1 LLILVIPNV
10 CPYISAQ
17 LYRIPSIRENEKRK
31 DEIHRH
37 SHEVARKHINETV
50 KEFKLK
56 YGGLFS
62 EFESMKFG
70 GVHLFSEAK
79 PEHRKAA
86 QQRAEVDPEFK
97 AMMDAFAEEGEKA
110 RQELLSIREES
121 KMLDKDLERKA
132 AVQTKLAKNL
142 ACISPFANFVY
153 VARDLTGTGLRSLDY
168 FVQTKDEYEQQ
179 FGSYADKKIDDARE
193 KNPALD
199 KESFLDVSDRPRFA
213 FKEEAL
219 NDKVNE
225 VLPYWGILVMFNVV
239 FFAGAFAGFMIYD
252 VR

>member
-1 LLILVIPNV
+1 M
-10 CPYISAQ
+10 
-17 LYRIPSIRENEKRK
+17 E
-31 DEIHRH
+31 
-37 SHEVARKHINETV
+37 
-50 KEFKLK
+50 
-56 YGGLFS
+56 
-62 EFESMKFG
+62 FG
-70 GVHLFSEAK
+70 GIGVWFLFHK
-79 PEHRKAA
+79 DVDPKYPTAA

-97 AMMDAFAEEGEKA
+97 AMMDAFAEEEEKA

-121 KMLDKDLERKA
+121 KMLDKDLDRKA

-153 VARDLTGTGLRSLDY
+153 VARDLTGTGLRSLEY
-168 FVQTKDEYEQQ
+168 FEQTQDEYEQQ
-179 FGSYADKKIDDARE
+179 FGSYADRKIDDARE
-193 KNPALD
+193 KNPSLD
-199 KESFLDVSDRPRFA
+199 EESLLDVSDRPRFA

-219 NDKVNE
+219 KDKVNE